1 MKILLRLAM
10 LALCSAAGILLAVKL
25 AATQPKPEAAVAE
38 IAPAP
43 QSEVVAAASEKS
55 SANPPEKVI
64 ADRAVE
70 KSEIAAAAKSSS
82 AWKPAASR
90 NSESSGGSNPV
101 RTAGSFTPKL
111 PRKQALQPRIAQQFP
126 DLGLGAAPA
135 AGSSGNTIADS
146 ERMLMQVQQQLQQAR
161 DSQKAA
167 VQAVGANPTSDPAAL
182 MMQILG
188 QGGLPANNAAT
199 GNGSVAPEAER
210 LNQLLKLVQGAQ
222 QPNDATAQAAPAG
235 AVPAPPNPALPA
247 AVLQGAPVAA
257 PPAEALPKPPAIS
270 PAGDGKLSIHSRD
283 DDLRILLEQLGEQ
296 AGLNIL
302 ACQSVA
308 GTITVSLNDVSVDE
322 ALAVV
327 LKISGFLSRRE
338 GNVVYIGTAADFAAL
353 EKVHDRVTTRV
364 YRPNYL
370 TAKELANLLTPLITP
385 GTGKI
390 SVTSPPAM
398 GIGTDTTSAG
408 GDSLAQ
414 QDAVVIQDYEN
425 TLIQIDQVIKEL
437 DRRPAQ
443 VSIEAVIISVTLDDQ
458 NDFGVDFQVLRDK
471 NNVRFGWG
479 NPRINPLNGGGAVD
493 PNTGGVNGEF
503 KFDTGGLKF
512 AFLDDSLGVFINA
525 LETVGDA
532 NIVASPKLLC
542 LNKQKAEILIG
553 QRLGYISTTVTQ
565 TYSTQNVE
573 FLDVGTQLRLRP
585 YISSDGLIRMEVHPE
600 LSTGA
605 VQVQGGFTLPNKTLT
620 EVTTNVMCPDGCTV
634 IIGGLMR
641 EELTTDITQVPL
653 LGSLPIA
660 GPLFRNK
667 TDNVARTE
675 ILVLL
680 TPRIIYDEHSTTE
693 GERSRRQSED
703 VEAAKFHRMS
713 PLGRAHLARD
723 YLLRANK
730 ALQEGKRHVA
740 ERYARLAVHYDPLNV
755 EAVELYKSLTGGD
768 IVHPMVKGGLGAT
781 VVVGEDEALLG
792 APAVD
797 GETIPQWMLNDL
809 GAPPGAPAVPAL
821 PLHPRDPGVP
831 GAVIDIQRPQVFR
844 NDK

>member
-1 MKILLRLAM
+1 MLL
-10 LALCSAAGILLAVKL
+10 
-25 AATQPKPEAAVAE
+25 
-38 IAPAP
+38 
-43 QSEVVAAASEKS
+43 
-55 SANPPEKVI
+55 
-64 ADRAVE
+64 
-70 KSEIAAAAKSSS
+70 
-82 AWKPAASR
+82 
-90 NSESSGGSNPV
+90 
-101 RTAGSFTPKL
+101 
-111 PRKQALQPRIAQQFP
+111 
-126 DLGLGAAPA
+126 
-135 AGSSGNTIADS
+135 
-146 ERMLMQVQQQLQQAR
+146 QVQQQLQQTR
-161 DSQKAA
+161 DSHKAA
-167 VQAVGANPTSDPAAL
+167 VQAIGANPSSDPAAL

-188 QGGLPANNAAT
+188 QGGLPNVDAAAGT
-199 GNGSVAPEAER
+199 GGAAPAAEQ
-210 LNQLLKLVQGAQ
+210 LNKLLKQVQGAQ
-222 QPNDATAQAAPAG
+222 QNNAAAQNALDAQ
-235 AVPAPPNPALPA
+235 V
-247 AVLQGAPVAA
+247 A
-257 PPAEALPKPPAIS
+257 PPAPGLPALAAPGGPVAPEAQVESLPKPPSIS
-270 PAGDGKLSIHSRD
+270 PAGDGRLSIHSRD

-308 GTITVSLNDVSVDE
+308 GTITVSLNDVSVEE

-353 EKVHDRVTTRV
+353 EKIHDRVTTRV

-398 GIGTDTTSAG
+398 GIGTDSTTAG

-425 TLIQIDQVIKEL
+425 TLVQIDQVIKEL

-458 NDFGVDFQVLRDK
+458 NDFGVDFQLLRDK

-479 NPRINPLNGGGAVD
+479 NPRINPLNGGGVVD

-503 KFDTGGLKF
+503 QFDTGGLKF

-641 EELTTDITQVPL
+641 EELTTDVTQVPL
-653 LGSLPIA
+653 LGSLPLA

-667 TDNVARTE
+667 TDNVSRVE

-680 TPRIIYDEHSTTE
+680 TPRIIYDEESTTE
-693 GERSRRQSED
+693 GERYRRESDD

-713 PLGRAHLARD
+713 PVGRAHLSRD
-723 YLLRANK
+723 YLGRANK
-730 ALQEGKRHVA
+730 AMQEGKRHIA
-740 ERYARLAVHYDPLNV
+740 ERYARLAVHYDPLNR
-755 EAVELYKSLTGGD
+755 EAVEFYKNLTGGD
-768 IVHPMVKGGLGAT
+768 IVHPLVKGGLGAT
-781 VVVGEDEALLG
+781 VVVGEEDPAIG
-792 APAVD
+792 APVVD
-797 GETIPQWMLNDL
+797 GEPIPQWMLNDL
-809 GAPPGAPAVPAL
+809 GAPPGAPGVPAVPV
-821 PLHPRDPGVP
+821 HPRDPGVP
-831 GAVIDIQRPQVFR
+831 GPMLEIQRPQVFR
-844 NDK
+844 NDQ